1 MKKIVSILKI
11 STVFIILLMAF
22 SNISNADMGPKPSIT
37 VKLKNMNTNNYIID
51 LFVFDEDGSK
61 YNDKAD
67 YNGSGLTH
75 EEIEILHSLNY
86 DGWISEGT
94 RWNSYLLF
102 AECAG
107 NELNKHTFSYFG
119 TPETYR
125 VFVWNKN
132 TGEMKLSNILNRTDF
147 TSIISMD
154 IDEMTIQRTSSIKLI
169 IYTILKAELLT
180 LIIEIVVALIMKFKH
195 FKIIILVN
203 LCTNFI
209 LQILLMILP
218 IPYYIAF
225 GILEL
230 LVIFAEYMIYKK
242 FIKDESNKKIIAYT
256 IIGNLMSGIIIPFII
271 QFVSKI
277 IILLK
282 DM

>member
-154 IDEMTIQRTSSIKLI
+154 IDEMTIQQTSSIKLI

>member
-132 TGEMKLSNILNRTDF
+132 TGEMKLSNILNRTDY

-256 IIGNLMSGIIIPFII
+256 IIGNLMSGIIIQFII